1 MAAAWSKSLLT
12 TVRKSLII
20 IFYRNPE
27 LGKVKTRLAAT
38 LGDDKALAVYLRL
51 VNHTQSITKDLIMDK
66 MVCYSHHVDTE
77 DSWDNTTYQKQIQ
90 KGNTLGDKLEH
101 AVKHAFDQG
110 YQYVGVIGSDCFELT
125 EDILKNSFL
134 KLQTNDAVIGP
145 AKDGGYYLLG
155 MRKFVTEFFK
165 NKEWSTATVAKDTIN
180 DFKRLGLT
188 HFVLPVLSDVDREE
202 DLPKGLLNKLR

>member
-77 DSWDNTTYQKQIQ
+77 DCWDNTTYQKQIQ

-188 HFVLPVLSDVDREE
+188 HFVLFVLSDVDREE